1 MRRRILETIRVF
13 LPKSRA
19 TLNIFAQSETSRNG
33 SEWSS
38 TLPSRSFQDLSLTR
52 CHRDIVKSCSVSIL
66 RFNFTPCFDV
76 NANTFRKKYIYIYVY
91 EKSKWIYSVYGSNIH
106 TQSSIFRDISRV
118 NVSELR
124 GSRLRLDFEIRNVFV
139 MSRHGSRKQGARETI
154 T

>member
-1 MRRRILETIRVF
+1 MNLF
-13 LPKSRA
+13 S
-19 TLNIFAQSETSRNG
+19 
-33 SEWSS
+33 
-38 TLPSRSFQDLSLTR
+38 
-52 CHRDIVKSCSVSIL
+52 
-66 RFNFTPCFDV
+66 
-76 NANTFRKKYIYIYVY
+76 
-91 EKSKWIYSVYGSNIH
+91 YGSNIH